1 MGRKPLIVIGTLALA
16 LIIILWQRSIS
27 AQPELP
33 QLACEPGLTTWLAG
47 TSAAHTPV
55 LLYWDGR
62 AVGGGSSDEAGR
74 WSLPLRVG
82 NERSGMHMVEVRARS
97 NRALVGAFQ
106 SVVGGNIPTPAPIIA
121 LPTLVPTE
129 QPALEPSATSEPEP
143 TVLTDFTPAPTSAGD
158 ATATPTGAV
167 DATATPTD
175 TVGATPDPLELG
187 VLPQGIDC
195 PPGYPIKGAI
205 ITDSNNTT
213 QKIYYTPATNGYDTA
228 IPARCFSGAIDAEA
242 AGYHAAQ

>member
-1 MGRKPLIVIGTLALA
+1 MGRKSLIVAGTLALA
-16 LIIILWQRSIS
+16 LIIVVWQRTIS
-27 AQPELP
+27 AHSDAP

-62 AVGGGSSDEAGR
+62 AVGGGSSDAAGR

-82 NERSGMHMVEVRARS
+82 DERSGMHMVEVRSRS

-106 SVVGGNIPTPAPIIA
+106 CAVGGSIPTPAPVIA

-129 QPALEPSATSEPEP
+129 QPTLVPSATNEPEP
-143 TVLTDFTPAPTSAGD
+143 TVLTDFTPEPTEGTSEPTQVMD
-158 ATATPTGAV
+158 ATAEPTNVV
-167 DATATPTD
+167 DATPT
-175 TVGATPDPLELG
+175 PLELG

-205 ITDSNNTT
+205 VTDANNNTE
-213 QKIYYTPATNGYDTA
+213 KIYYVPLTNGYDAA
-228 IPARCFSGAIDAEA
+228 IPARCFSGTIDAEA